1 MIALSVIPLSW
12 YALQR
17 LLRAI
22 DRVRFA
28 RFLLAL
34 TRGQASMARSRFEK
48 SRQSWTGVPMRMRAG
63 CSARGCGMGTMK
75 ARTARGGKNVTRLVR
90 RPSVA
95 RRAARKQQDER
106 HSRDDIEAR
115 EEAMNALHWPAAD
128 AIWRAQIAFGIIL
141 SRLAS

>member
-34 TRGQASMARSRFEK
+34 TRVQASMARSRFEK

-75 ARTARGGKNVTRLVR
+75 ARTARGGKNGNATRRIRVDSRNRL
-90 RPSVA
+90 PLCPIESANATDGQDLAGSELA
-95 RRAARKQQDER
+95 RRLQ
-106 HSRDDIEAR
+106 
-115 EEAMNALHWPAAD
+115 LHGVGQHP
-128 AIWRAQIAFGIIL
+128 
-141 SRLAS
+141 

>member
-34 TRGQASMARSRFEK
+34 TRVQASMARSRFEK

-90 RPSVA
+90 RPSV
-95 RRAARKQQDER
+95 RSVGAARKQQDER

-115 EEAMNALHWPAAD
+115 E
-128 AIWRAQIAFGIIL
+128 
-141 SRLAS
+141 